1 MRVKICGITNLEQA
15 SAIAQLG
22 STDLG
27 FICVQKSPRYLPPH
41 NLADIT
47 SHLPST
53 MGLIGV
59 FANADLSDI
68 CSTVKQSH
76 LTAVQLHGK
85 ESPAF
90 CQQLR
95 SQLPNTE
102 LIKAIAVKTP
112 DSLTE
117 TEYYADWVDTF
128 LLDAYAPQQLGGT
141 GKSFNWDYL
150 QDFHPQR
157 PWFLAGGLTPNN
169 IQQALNI
176 AQPDGIDLSSGVENS
191 PGDKN
196 LDLVAEL
203 FQTLQS
209 LVISH

>member
-1 MRVKICGITNLEQA
+1 MRVKICGITNLEQGR
-15 SAIAQLG
+15 AIAQLG
-22 STDLG
+22 ATDLG

-41 NLADIT
+41 NIADIT

-59 FANADLSDI
+59 FANTDLPEI
-68 CSTVKQSH
+68 YSTVKQAH

-95 SQLPNTE
+95 SQLPQIE

-112 DSLTE
+112 DSLRGTE
-117 TEYYADWVDTF
+117 QYADSVDTF

-141 GKSFNWDYL
+141 GQSFNWHYL
-150 QDFHPQR
+150 KNFH
-157 PWFLAGGLTPNN
+157 
-169 IQQALNI
+169 
-176 AQPDGIDLSSGVENS
+176 
-191 PGDKN
+191 
-196 LDLVAEL
+196 
-203 FQTLQS
+203 
-209 LVISH
+209 